1 MEDIIMMEQQLI
13 DLNKV
18 IKVKNVEQLYNKY
31 SITSKNLEQQDWQIT
46 KTKKHHTDK

>member
-31 SITSKNLEQQDWQIT
+31 LTTSKTLEQQD
-46 KTKKHHTDK
+46 